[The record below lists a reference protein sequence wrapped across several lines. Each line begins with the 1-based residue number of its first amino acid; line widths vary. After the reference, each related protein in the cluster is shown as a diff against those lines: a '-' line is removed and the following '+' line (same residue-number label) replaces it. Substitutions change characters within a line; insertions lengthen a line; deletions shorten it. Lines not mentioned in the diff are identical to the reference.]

1 MLDLSDKDFKLDILY
16 MFKELKKPS
25 KELKETMKSISKNKT
40 SKMKNHK
47 KSEKKILQLK
57 SRKTDIKF
65 FLLKQ

>member
-25 KELKETMKSISKNKT
+25 KELKETMKSISKYKT